1 MNIIGVENDWVDCSN
16 SVNITNNRNNK
27 RIKEIEMEKQMKAVW
42 AVLVMLTF
50 WVTFN
55 STKVNNTASDQDQID
70 LLVANMLDRL
80 IALEQD
86 DEAPEVIPADEEAE
100 DVSIFDDYSFQ
111 YAFAINRDV
120 HGKGYV
126 FEWRGREYTT
136 DYLEEVSSLSHNN
149 AIVGGWVLNGN
160 DIDDFCVTNDR
171 DECGEC
177 GGSGARD
184 WYADRDGDGLGDF
197 MTMKTSCSEPT
208 AIND

>member
-1 MNIIGVENDWVDCSN
+1 MDCSN

-55 STKVNNTASDQDQID
+55 SVKVNTTDSDQDQID
-70 LLVANMLDRL
+70 LLVAHMLDRL

-86 DEAPEVIPADEEAE
+86 DDEPEVMPIEEE
-100 DVSIFDDYSFQ
+100 VSIFDEYSFQ
-111 YAFAINRDV
+111 DAFAINRDV

-126 FEWRGREYTT
+126 FEWRGQEYTT
-136 DYLEEVSSLSHNN
+136 DYLEEVSNVARINN
-149 AIVGGWVLNGN
+149 SIVGGWVLNGN
-160 DIDDFCVTNDR
+160 DADDFCITNDR

-177 GGSGARD
+177 GGYGARD
-184 WYADRDGDGLGDF
+184 WYADRDGDGLGDSS
-197 MTMKTSCSEPT
+197 TMKTSCVEPT
-208 AIND
+208 ALND